1 MYFILGGNMIPGI
14 IFWFAGSRARVFLRN
29 GKLTRGRAMWFWQ
42 GVAQGS
48 GGLKEG
54 KTTYRTKETTKNWER
69 MENLNPVES

>member
-1 MYFILGGNMIPGI
+1 MIPGI
-14 IFWFAGSRARVFLRN
+14 IFLNFAGSRARVFLRN

-54 KTTYRTKETTKNWER
+54 
-69 MENLNPVES
+69 